1 MYTVM
6 VVDDSPFI
14 VDIFVTM
21 LERGGYKTLAAY
33 GGEEALETLRTVKP
47 DLILL
52 DIMMEPMDGWE
63 TLMHFKNNS
72 GTKEIPV
79 MMLTAKQLTPT
90 EAQEYGIYIEDYIM
104 KPITHRELYDAIEN
118 LLSRKRVIETDMKM
132 ATEAGVDRKLIDE
145 YSRLRRQA
153 DVSKRLLRLLENTYK
168 INDEKLRVS
177 DDINLAIKSMAMNI
191 RFQEERLE
199 QLRREFSSRLEENE
213 KYIR

>member
-21 LERGGYKTLAAY
+21 LERGGYQTLAAY
-33 GGEEALETLRTVKP
+33 GGEECLDILKTVKP

-63 TLMHFKNNS
+63 TLMHIK
-72 GTKEIPV
+72 GDPELRGIPV
-79 MMLTAKQLTPT
+79 MMLTAKQLTPS

-104 KPITHRELYDAIEN
+104 KPITHKELYEAIEGQLN
-118 LLSRKRVIETDMKM
+118 RRRIIEMDIAM
-132 ATEAGVDRKLIDE
+132 AKDAGVDQAVVEE
-145 YSRLRRQA
+145 YIRLRKSI
-153 DVSKRLLRLLENTYK
+153 DINKRLLKLLENTYK
-168 INDEKLRVS
+168 ISDEKTTVG
-177 DDINLAIKSMAMNI
+177 DEMGLAIRSMGMNL

-199 QLRREFSSRLEENE
+199 EIRQEF
-213 KYIR
+213 IRNLTPA

>member
-72 GTKEIPV
+72 GTKDIPV

-118 LLSRKRVIETDMKM
+118 LLSRKRMIETDMKM

-168 INDEKLRVS
+168 INDDKLRVS

-199 QLRREFSSRLEENE
+199 QLRREFSSRLEEKE
-213 KYIR
+213 K

>member
-72 GTKEIPV
+72 GTKDIPV

-118 LLSRKRVIETDMKM
+118 LLSRKRMIETDMKM
-132 ATEAGVDRKLIDE
+132 ATDAGVDRKLIDE

-168 INDEKLRVS
+168 INDDKLKVS

-199 QLRREFSSRLEENE
+199 QLRREFSSKLEEKE
-213 KYIR
+213 K

>member
-63 TLMHFKNNS
+63 TLMHIKNNS
-72 GTKEIPV
+72 GTKDIPV

-118 LLSRKRVIETDMKM
+118 LLSRKRMIETDMKM
-132 ATEAGVDRKLIDE
+132 ATDAGVDRKLIDE

-168 INDEKLRVS
+168 INDDKLRVS

-199 QLRREFSSRLEENE
+199 QLRREFSSRLEEKE
-213 KYIR
+213 K

>member
-72 GTKEIPV
+72 GTKDIPV

-118 LLSRKRVIETDMKM
+118 LLSRKRMIETDMKM
-132 ATEAGVDRKLIDE
+132 ATDAGVDKKLIDE

-168 INDEKLRVS
+168 INDDKLRVS

-199 QLRREFSSRLEENE
+199 QLRREFSSRLEEKE
-213 KYIR
+213 K

>member
-1 MYTVM
+1 MFTVM

-21 LERGGYKTLAAY
+21 LQRGGYKTVAAY
-33 GGEEALETLRTVKP
+33 GGQEALETLSTIKP

-63 TLMHFKNNS
+63 TLMNLKNS
-72 GTKEIPV
+72 PELKDIPV

-104 KPITHRELYDAIEN
+104 KPITHKELYEAIEGQLN
-118 LLSRKRVIETDMKM
+118 RRRMIEMDIQM
-132 ATEAGVDRKLIDE
+132 AKEAGVGEEIIDE
-145 YSRLRRQA
+145 YRRLRKSI
-153 DVSKRLLRLLENTYK
+153 DINKRLLKLLESTYK
-168 INDEKLRVS
+168 MSDEKVKME
-177 DDINLAIKSMAMNI
+177 DEAGLAIRSMGLNV

-199 QLRREFSSRLEENE
+199 QVRKAFIAEV
-213 KYIR
+213 KPA

>member
-63 TLMHFKNNS
+63 TLMHLKNNPD
-72 GTKEIPV
+72 TKEIPV
-79 MMLTAKQLTPT
+79 MMLTAKQLTPS

-118 LLSRKRVIETDMKM
+118 LLSRKRMIEMDMKM
-132 ATEAGVDRKLIDE
+132 AAEAGVDHKLIDE

-168 INDEKLRVS
+168 INDEKLKVS

-199 QLRREFSSRLEENE
+199 QLRKEFSSGLEEKKN
-213 KYIR
+213 K